1 MQLKLKKRED
11 KRIRA
16 GHAWIYSNEVDTQAT
31 PLSQF
36 QPGQMASLVSAD
48 GQALGSVLMS
58 PQALICGRLWR
69 RQGDGEITTE
79 EVQQRLLQAQA
90 LRQQCFDQPYYRLV
104 YGDSDRLPG
113 LVVDRFGDYL
123 AVQLM
128 SAAWEQRQ
136 SLLIDSLVAVFQP
149 KGIVWC
155 NDVPLREQEGL
166 ESYRRVAWGDV
177 PERIELLENQGRYQI
192 QPLSGQKTGWFYDHR
207 QSRKRMGQ
215 YAAGKRVLDVFSY
228 VGAWG
233 IEAALSG
240 ATAVTCVD
248 SSKSAI
254 QQLTDNAALNGVS
267 NQVSGVVG
275 EANQV
280 LSELCQ
286 DKQKFDL
293 VILDPP
299 AFIKRRKDAKAG
311 LQGYRNIN
319 QKALRLLKPGGY
331 LVSASCSMHLAE
343 AQLQE
348 IVQTSARH
356 VDRFVQL
363 VERGEQGPDHPV
375 HPAIPETRYLKAMFF
390 RVLNND

>member
-36 QPGQMASLVSAD
+36 QPGQMVSLVSAD

-69 RQGDGEITTE
+69 RQGDGDITAE
-79 EVQQRLLQAQA
+79 EVQQRLLQAQT

-136 SLLIDSLVAVFQP
+136 SLLIDSLVEAFQP

-254 QQLTDNAALNGVS
+254 QQLTENAALNGVS
-267 NQVSGVVG
+267 DQVSGVVG

>member
-31 PLSQF
+31 PLNQF
-36 QPGQMASLVSAD
+36 QPGQLVSLVSAD

-69 RQGDGEITTE
+69 RQGDGEITAE

-267 NQVSGVVG
+267 DQVSGVVG

>member
-36 QPGQMASLVSAD
+36 QPGQMVSLVSAD

-69 RQGDGEITTE
+69 RQGDGDITAE
-79 EVQQRLLQAQA
+79 EVQQRLLQAQT

-136 SLLIDSLVAVFQP
+136 SLLIDSLVEAFQP

-254 QQLTDNAALNGVS
+254 QQLTENAALNGVS
-267 NQVSGVVG
+267 DQVSGVVG

-286 DKQKFDL
+286 DKQKFDW

-356 VDRFVQL
+356 VDRLVQL

>member
-31 PLSQF
+31 PLNQF
-36 QPGQMASLVSAD
+36 QPGQLVSLVSAD

-69 RQGDGEITTE
+69 RQGDGEITAE

-136 SLLIDSLVAVFQP
+136 SLLIDSLVEAFQP

-267 NQVSGVVG
+267 DQVSGVVG

-286 DKQKFDL
+286 DKQKFDW

>member
-36 QPGQMASLVSAD
+36 QPGQMVSLVSAD

-69 RQGDGEITTE
+69 RQGDGEITAE

-136 SLLIDSLVAVFQP
+136 SLLIDSLVEAFQP

-254 QQLTDNAALNGVS
+254 QQLTENAALNGVS
-267 NQVSGVVG
+267 DQVSGVVG

-286 DKQKFDL
+286 DKQKFDW

>member
-31 PLSQF
+31 PLNQF
-36 QPGQMASLVSAD
+36 QPGQLVSLVSAD

-69 RQGDGEITTE
+69 RQGDGDITAE
-79 EVQQRLLQAQA
+79 EVQQRLLQAQT

-136 SLLIDSLVAVFQP
+136 SLLIDSLVEAFQP

-267 NQVSGVVG
+267 DQVSGVVG